1 MHIDQDVMISTRDGV
16 MLATDIYRP
25 EGAGPVPVLMER
37 TPYGKHLPSR
47 SEITLERP
55 DETMSRAEFA
65 RRYVEAGYAVV
76 FQDKRGRYASEGRYQ
91 KYLSDAEDGY
101 DTCAW
106 LVEQPW
112 CSGRIGT
119 FGLSYC
125 AHTQAALASLG
136 APGLAAMWLDSGGF
150 SNAFHSGVRQ
160 GGTFELKQ
168 ATWAF
173 KQARLSPEAAA
184 DPVLAAALAGEDIRA
199 WFTRMPW
206 RRGHSPLRHH
216 PDYEAYLFEQWA
228 AVTDGPFWRQ
238 AGICA
243 EAFWPDFA
251 DVPQVHMSSW
261 YDPYTRTATDN
272 YVGLKAAGKGP
283 LRLILGP
290 WTHGDRNLTHAGDV
304 EFGPAA
310 ALDAVYGCDYLE
322 IRKRWFDCWLK
333 GEANGV
339 AGEPAVRVFV
349 MGGGNTGDAGV
360 GGRRNAAG
368 RLEHGGQWIEASDW
382 PLPDAVPT
390 PFYLHADG
398 RLSTAPAATGSITY
412 LSDPQNPVPT
422 IGGAFSSGEPVMSAG
437 GYDQV
442 EGPRFFGC
450 REPYLPLAS
459 RSDVCV
465 FQTEPLA
472 DDTVVAGPVT
482 ARIWVASD
490 APDTDLHVK
499 LVDVYPASQ
508 DYPQGFALNLTHGIL
523 RLSFRDGWSERRLL
537 EPGEP
542 YQVEVRCFPT
552 ANLFKAGH
560 RIRLDVQSSN
570 FPLVDVNPQ
579 TGENPV
585 QTRNWRRARNT
596 LLVGGEHNSHVKLP
610 LLPAGRLEN

>member
-1 MHIDQDVMISTRDGV
+1 MQIDRDVMLTARDGV
-16 MLATDIYRP
+16 RLATDIYFP
-25 EGAGPVPVLMER
+25 DGEGPWPVLMER
-37 TPYGKHLPSR
+37 TPYGKHQPSR
-47 SEITLERP
+47 SEITLAAP
-55 DETMSRAEFA
+55 DAAMSREAFA
-65 RRYVEAGYAVV
+65 KRFTDAGYAVV
-76 FQDKRGRYASEGRYQ
+76 FQDKRGRYASEGRYR
-91 KYLSDAEDGY
+91 KYLGDAEDGY

-112 CSGRIGT
+112 CNGKIGT

-125 AHTQAALASLG
+125 AHTQAALASLN
-136 APGLAAMWLDSGGF
+136 APGLAAMWMDSGGF
-150 SNAFHSGVRQ
+150 SSAFQSGIRQ
-160 GGTFELKQ
+160 GGAFELKQ
-168 ATWAF
+168 ATWAY

-184 DPVLAAALAGEDIRA
+184 DPVMAAALAAEDIRA

-206 RRGHSPLRHH
+206 RKGHSPLRHH
-216 PDYEAYLFEQWA
+216 PDYEDYMFEQWG
-228 AVTDGPFWRQ
+228 AVLDGPFWRQ

-261 YDPYTRTATDN
+261 YDPYTKTATDN

-283 LRLILGP
+283 LRVILGP
-290 WTHGDRNLTHAGDV
+290 WTHGDRTLTYSGDA
-304 EFGPAA
+304 EFGPQAT
-310 ALDAVYGCDYLE
+310 LDSVYGCDFLD

-339 AGEPAVRVFV
+339 ADEPAVRVFV
-349 MGGGNTGDAGV
+349 MGGGS
-360 GGRRNAAG
+360 GRKNAAG
-368 RLEHGGQWIEASDW
+368 RLEHGGQWIAGSDW
-382 PLPDAVPT
+382 PLPEAMET
-390 PFYLHADG
+390 PYHLHADG
-398 RLSTAPAATGSITY
+398 GLSRDPAAPGSITY
-412 LSDPQNPVPT
+412 VSDPKNPVPT

-459 RSDVCV
+459 RPDVCV

-472 DDTVVAGPVT
+472 EDTVVAGPVA
-482 ARIWVASD
+482 ARIWVRSD
-490 APDTDLHVK
+490 APDTDLHIK
-499 LVDVYPASQ
+499 LIDVYPASE

-523 RLSFRDGWSERRLL
+523 RLSFREGVDKRHLL
-537 EPGEP
+537 EPGKAYE
-542 YQVEVRCFPT
+542 VEVRCFPT

-585 QTRNWRRARNT
+585 EARDWQLARNT
-596 LLVGGEHNSHVKLP
+596 LLMGPDHPSQLVLP
-610 LLPAGRLEN
+610 LLSVDRLEQ